1 MSTGIK
7 VVNGD
12 AVITNNDLELVKD
25 NEMLR
30 QTVELVLST
39 FKGEWSFNPDEGI
52 DREAILTKNYDEDE
66 IRGTIEDAIW
76 SIDDT
81 LAVVDFE
88 MTVDAKRQATIKF
101 NIRKPSGETVEVAY
115 SWQ

>member
-12 AVITNNDLELVKD
+12 AVITGNDLELVKGD
-25 NEMLR
+25 EMLR
-30 QTVELVLST
+30 QTIELVLST
-39 FKGEWSFNPDEGI
+39 YKSEWSFDPDEGI
-52 DREAILTKNYDEDE
+52 DREASLTKNYDEEE

-81 LAVVDFE
+81 LVVVDFE
-88 MTVDAKRQATIKF
+88 MTVDAHRQATITF
-101 NIRKPSGETVEVAY
+101 NIRKPSGETVEVTQ